1 MTENVQSYID
11 MLRNFAGGLG
21 LPKLDVDKLIETH
34 RKNIDALGRSAE
46 TAAAGAQAVAKRQ
59 RETLEAGLREASTL
73 AREFRPLGDAKENL
87 TRQTEFA
94 RKVFDI
100 TVEGARDSAQT
111 ATQSTGDSVKIV
123 SERLKE
129 TFEEV
134 RGVASRAGG
143 ETGEK

>member
-21 LPKLDVDKLIETH
+21 LPKLDIDKLIETH
-34 RKNIDALGRSAE
+34 RKNIDALAKSAE

-73 AREFRPLGDAKENL
+73 AREFRPLGDAEENL
-87 TRQTEFA
+87 ARQAEFA
-94 RKVFDI
+94 KKVFDI
-100 TVEGARDSAQT
+100 TVQGAQESAQQ
-111 ATQSTGDSVKIV
+111 AKQSASDSVKIV

-129 TFEEV
+129 SFEAI
-134 RGVASRAGG
+134 RGAAGR
-143 ETGEK
+143 TGDQADKK